1 MAVASMNC
9 HEVAELQGSD
19 NLPLIHGNLQC
30 IGSSLEA
37 SLDLF
42 NHSCVPSVLRFNCGR
57 STILVACRD
66 IKEGEEVDN
75 FAFYLTLIR
84 FKNHEYLFC
93 HISKLIV

>member
-1 MAVASMNC
+1 MHFMAVASMNC

-66 IKEGEEVDN
+66 IKEGEEVRY
-75 FAFYLTLIR
+75 FYFI
-84 FKNHEYLFC
+84 
-93 HISKLIV
+93 